1 MNRAQVVACLSE
13 TIRNDSLVLSNPLLR
28 LEKQHRISQSCRQQ
42 LRNQLVQQHED
53 VKFNPGV
60 HQPCLQDEKK
70 FCASVKAGQ
79 GRILECLK
87 ANRKKLE
94 AGCHAAIFQA
104 EKEEMDD
111 SSVDFPLKT
120 LCKEPI
126 RRFCK
131 NDLNQALDC
140 LKAHLDDRTVD
151 VKCRTLVLER
161 MAEQNLDIR
170 FNPSLKKACSVDI
183 PKFCRKIWENAPK
196 DHEMEGLVI
205 NCLKENYITKKK
217 LSQSCTEHLK
227 DVLEQQALHFQ
238 LDPVLVNVCGK
249 EVHHL
254 CSNEE
259 KNNDGQV
266 EECLKTNFDQLVSKD
281 CKRHIALLISA
292 AQVDIQADP
301 LLHRACAIDLVTYC
315 KDVPSGDGR
324 RLRCLLRFKER
335 MAINLDP
342 KCAEVLK
349 SRTQLFAR
357 AAKALPLESFN
368 DLVEQLSTS
377 PSRNYF
383 LTVGLSFV
391 GIVLITGVFCGRVTK
406 RQRVMK
412 NR

>member
-1 MNRAQVVACLSE
+1 
-13 TIRNDSLVLSNPLLR
+13 
-28 LEKQHRISQSCRQQ
+28 
-42 LRNQLVQQHED
+42 
-53 VKFNPGV
+53 
-60 HQPCLQDEKK
+60 
-70 FCASVKAGQ
+70 
-79 GRILECLK
+79 
-87 ANRKKLE
+87 
-94 AGCHAAIFQA
+94 
-104 EKEEMDD
+104 
-111 SSVDFPLKT
+111 
-120 LCKEPI
+120 
-126 RRFCK
+126 
-131 NDLNQALDC
+131 
-140 LKAHLDDRTVD
+140 
-151 VKCRTLVLER
+151 
-161 MAEQNLDIR
+161 
-170 FNPSLKKACSVDI
+170 
-183 PKFCRKIWENAPK
+183 
-196 DHEMEGLVI
+196 
-205 NCLKENYITKKK
+205 
-217 LSQSCTEHLK
+217 
-227 DVLEQQALHFQ
+227 
-238 LDPVLVNVCGK
+238 
-249 EVHHL
+249 
-254 CSNEE
+254 
-259 KNNDGQV
+259 
-266 EECLKTNFDQLVSKD
+266 LKTNFDQLVSKD